1 MIGLLNASSPLASRA
16 GAPIGAHQSVV
27 EPNNRL
33 SSGCSRIGTASL
45 KFIPLRRRVPISRHS
60 TLEAPE
66 IARASG
72 FFYMLAVAEKINIP
86 INGARFANGAR
97 VSDGDGGGEKKIL
110 PRRRSDYLC
119 CPARSAPD
127 SSAGNQKRR

>member
-27 EPNNRL
+27 EPNNQL

-45 KFIPLRRRVPISRHS
+45 NSFRSDAESLSLGILRLKRQ
-60 TLEAPE
+60 

-72 FFYMLAVAEKINIP
+72 FFYMLAVAEKITFP
-86 INGARFANGAR
+86 
-97 VSDGDGGGEKKIL
+97 
-110 PRRRSDYLC
+110 
-119 CPARSAPD
+119 
-127 SSAGNQKRR
+127 